1 METVNFQCGN
11 CKNLMA
17 VETGFLGQQV
27 RCPHCQ
33 QVVLVPAPPPRDP
46 EPAGGNQGASEPEPT
61 PPAPDMDQPTP
72 PVEVPPNFSFSRQ
85 AEEESILAGSKGTG
99 EALFSSDSSAPV
111 LEMPAESAFT
121 NHPGVGAP
129 DQAPTVIE
137 SSAGASEAGQAHIN
151 GSATDLVSSPH
162 PLTIQTE
169 TSAFIPSEGEEL
181 KEPDLGPAT
190 DLPVETPGAE
200 LSRRLARRAKSE
212 SMLAAY
218 LLIFLIPYAI
228 FVTLVAGYFY
238 WRMQQMPHPLEMLKD
253 LGDNPPAKRGT
264 SSVIDIIPPETN
276 LPSKLQVALGQR
288 IRIGDLEVMPEK
300 VEQRRIVYCSENQHV
315 QSQASEN
322 DALVLTLQL
331 RNASD
336 DVFFTPTDPFFD
348 RQWKEDSGATKPYT
362 FLEMGSQR
370 FFGGPIKRSQRGKG
384 ALPREFIQGQ
394 ENDNQVLKP
403 AEKRTTVL
411 STDPGNRQILKT
423 LGAYKGQLVWRVQLR
438 RGLVEVGNR
447 EVSTTAVI
455 GVVFQEQDIVHQ
467 LRAAIP

>member
-1 METVNFQCGN
+1 
-11 CKNLMA
+11 
-17 VETGFLGQQV
+17 
-27 RCPHCQ
+27 
-33 QVVLVPAPPPRDP
+33 
-46 EPAGGNQGASEPEPT
+46 
-61 PPAPDMDQPTP
+61 
-72 PVEVPPNFSFSRQ
+72 
-85 AEEESILAGSKGTG
+85 
-99 EALFSSDSSAPV
+99 
-111 LEMPAESAFT
+111 
-121 NHPGVGAP
+121 
-129 DQAPTVIE
+129 
-137 SSAGASEAGQAHIN
+137 
-151 GSATDLVSSPH
+151 
-162 PLTIQTE
+162 
-169 TSAFIPSEGEEL
+169 
-181 KEPDLGPAT
+181 
-190 DLPVETPGAE
+190 
-200 LSRRLARRAKSE
+200 
-212 SMLAAY
+212 
-218 LLIFLIPYAI
+218 
-228 FVTLVAGYFY
+228 
-238 WRMQQMPHPLEMLKD
+238 MLKD

-315 QSQASEN
+315 QSQASQN

-403 AEKRTTVL
+403 AEERTTVL

-455 GVVFQEQDIVHQ
+455 GVVFQEQDIVHDP
-467 LRAAIP
+467 RTATP